1 MEFDE
6 TRIRAPFDPQQL
18 LMRAL
23 LRNHPA
29 LDDHDLVSIPH
40 CRRNVQQLRALL
52 IDLSNF
58 ARGTTTNT
66 FPTEPMLAEDR
77 NAYE

>member
-6 TRIRAPFDPQQL
+6 TRIRASFDSQQL

-40 CRRNVQQLRALL
+40 CRRNVRQLRAFR

-58 ARGTTTNT
+58 VRGTATNN
-66 FPTEPMLAEDR
+66 FRTEPMLAEAR
-77 NAYE
+77 NAHE